1 MRLASLALFLGAAA
15 LGATQAIGAENTQDP
30 DHENTYFN
38 AQKVPPLLEL
48 TSDNYEK
55 EFGLSKNLVVKFFR
69 YVQAEHRR
77 TRCSPRFMS
86 LLRCIS

>member
-15 LGATQAIGAENTQDP
+15 LGATQAIGAADTQDP
-30 DHENTYFN
+30 EHENTYFN
-38 AQKVPPLLEL
+38 KQKVPPLLEL

-69 YVQAEHRR
+69 CVQAQSGQGSILA
-77 TRCSPRFMS
+77 SPREPTKTH
-86 LLRCIS
+86 